1 MEAKRSGPVSPLH
14 VRSLYLK
21 VVIPIVALV
30 LGGMGVV
37 WFFATMAM
45 GESVRLVA
53 AERARYGLA
62 YVRSSVEEAG
72 NRRMT
77 ERGDALQGAVE
88 RIGQGPDMD
97 TVRILSASG
106 KVLYSSKRSEIGR
119 MLPARLPE
127 EPASTSEADTLQVV
141 AGRPNVLR
149 ASGRIAN
156 SRCSPCHTRAEDVLA
171 IADVEISLSRQSAG
185 MRTWREM
192 AIATGL
198 AQFGTIGVGVVLI
211 LSLVVVRPIR
221 RLSASMDQVQHGNL
235 EITAVAPGTVEID
248 DLVTGFNDMVARLQ
262 RARQAEQDAQRS
274 HLDRVEH
281 LATLGEVAA
290 SLAHEIRNPLA
301 GSKAAIDVLAGEE
314 KAEEPRRIL
323 RAVSE
328 ELARVD
334 GVVRQLLKYAKPKA
348 PLLAKVDL
356 RALLDDAVL
365 LASPRAAAHG
375 ATLSVHRPPESVN
388 VVADADMV
396 RQVIVNLLI
405 NALQAMDGLAG
416 AAVVLSAEMR
426 DGQAAFTLRD
436 NGPGVPADRADAIFR
451 PFMTTKPHGTGL
463 GLATSRRLIEL
474 HGGRLW
480 LENPGAPGATFTFTL
495 PVFAGHAASGA

>member
-1 MEAKRSGPVSPLH
+1 MPGFPLH

-21 VVIPIVALV
+21 VVLPIVALV

-37 WFFATMAM
+37 WFFAMMAM
-45 GESVRLVA
+45 GESVRQVA
-53 AERARYGLA
+53 EQRARYGLA
-62 YVRSSVEEAG
+62 YVRSSVEDAG
-72 NRRMT
+72 NRIMT
-77 ERGDALQGAVE
+77 DRGDALQGALE
-88 RIGQGPDMD
+88 RIGLSPDLD
-97 TVRILSASG
+97 TVRLLSPTG
-106 KVLYSSKRSEIGR
+106 QVLYSSNRTEIGR
-119 MLPARLPE
+119 MMPEQLPRD
-127 EPASTSEADTLQVV
+127 PASTADALYIAEDQPKLLHAT
-141 AGRPNVLR
+141 
-149 ASGRIAN
+149 GRIVSA
-156 SRCSPCHTRAEDVLA
+156 RCSPCHARGSEALA
-171 IADVEISLSRQSAG
+171 IADVEVSLARQSAG
-185 MRTWREM
+185 MRTWSEM
-192 AIATGL
+192 ASATAI
-198 AQFGTIGVGVVLI
+198 AQFATIGVGVILI
-211 LSLVVVRPIR
+211 LSIVVVRPLR
-221 RLSASMDQVQHGNL
+221 RLSESMSQVQHGNL
-235 EITAVAPGTVEID
+235 EVTAVPPGTIEID

-262 RARQAEQDAQRS
+262 RARQAELAAQRS
-274 HLDRVEH
+274 HLDRVEQ

-348 PLLAKVDL
+348 PLLAKLDL
-356 RALLDDAVL
+356 RALLDEAVL
-365 LASPRAAAHG
+365 LTGPRAAAQG
-375 ATLSVHRPPESVN
+375 ATLQVQRSSEPLEAI
-388 VVADADMV
+388 ADADML

-405 NALQAMDGLAG
+405 NALHAIEGIPG
-416 AAVVLSAEMR
+416 ATVVLSAGIR
-426 DGQAAFTLRD
+426 DGQAAFTVRD

-480 LENPGAPGATFTFTL
+480 LENPGAPGACFTFTV
-495 PVFAGHAASGA
+495 PVFGGHEPQRT